1 MAISTLLISV
11 QHVTARLLR
20 NQKNQPFVSFLLNLK
35 PAQGLQR
42 YKVEAGGAQGRR
54 HGGRPPPNDYLTIFP
69 NRLEPQS
76 FFQGV
81 DVRCF
86 FVFYFISSYLIAA

>member
-1 MAISTLLISV
+1 MAISTILISV

-42 YKVEAGGAQGRR
+42 YKVQR
-54 HGGRPPPNDYLTIFP
+54 YK
-69 NRLEPQS
+69 
-76 FFQGV
+76 
-81 DVRCF
+81 
-86 FVFYFISSYLIAA
+86 